1 MATMLLAFRG
11 FVVPDPLHLA
21 VLLAATAT
29 VALMLYG
36 FQLRVSQR
44 TVLGMVPWVVC
55 GAALHVFYQIG
66 EQFQVRIYPPLFEP
80 FFSAPAVYLT
90 TFVGMGSLWLVASVV
105 APDSSAASS
114 RDPVARYLA
123 LTGTGVATVLVVLLG
138 WQALDPAIGPIRIV
152 IPVVG
157 LVASLVG
164 AFVLYIL
171 LGAWRTYVIAEA
183 RHVGYLVLF
192 AHVAD
197 GLLTAIGVDVIGTGE
212 RSYLPRRIMEFAA
225 DLPTEP
231 YLGTGWL
238 FVLVKVLVAV
248 FVVVLFA
255 DYVSERPTRGNL
267 LFAVVAF
274 VGLGPA
280 LNNFF
285 LFVLG
290 F

>member
-1 MATMLLAFRG
+1 MLVVFRG

-21 VLLAATAT
+21 ALLAATAT
-29 VALMLYG
+29 VAVVLYG
-36 FQLRVSQR
+36 FRLRVSQR
-44 TVLGMVPWVVC
+44 TVLAMIPWVVC

-66 EQFQVRIYPPLFEP
+66 EAFQVRTYPPLFEP

-90 TFVGMGSLWLVASVV
+90 TFVGMGSVWLVASVV
-105 APDSSAASS
+105 APESAAATS
-114 RDPVARYLA
+114 RDPVAEYLA
-123 LTGTGVATVLVVLLG
+123 LSGSGVAATLVVLLG
-138 WQALDPAIGPIRIV
+138 WQALDPAVGPIRLV
-152 IPVVG
+152 VPVVG
-157 LVASLVG
+157 LIGSLAG

-192 AHVAD
+192 AHFFD
-197 GLLTAIGVDVIGTGE
+197 GLSTAIGVDLLGRGE

-231 YLGTGWL
+231 YLGVGWL
-238 FVLVKVLVAV
+238 FLVVKIAVAIA
-248 FVVVLFA
+248 VVVLFA

-267 LFAVVAF
+267 LFAAIAF

-285 LFVLG
+285 VFVLG
-290 F
+290 L